1 MQGFIR
7 KGLTASLLAVA
18 VVASAGPAAALPPDP
33 GEDPGDGPI
42 ERPTPPRP
50 TPPPRQIESFQVSM
64 DSVVA
69 TVTLHYNGDPTAAT
83 VLWGDGTGTSR
94 CPAGQEGPIHSG
106 CMPDPFDTGD
116 PAGTIVL
123 KHRYTAPANGA
134 PFPVDIT
141 AKMGAESQTI
151 RTGVIPRYKVTVS
164 DIEFSPLSHCDTAA
178 EEETEWKVE
187 RTVSDQ
193 HGTVVPYRAW
203 NFDHFVTNPRV
214 VVEPWSLPEFEV
226 LPGSGFS
233 VELTA
238 SDHVQPSDH
247 VDLGLYATELDPAVN
262 DYLVAEP
269 EQQRINTLDGSR
281 SVDVVET
288 ERDQDPYQFGCR
300 AEFRYDIDVSLL
312 EPGLDRGPVNGQ

>member
-1 MQGFIR
+1 MQGFIN
-7 KGLTASLLAVA
+7 KGVTAGLLAVT
-18 VVASAGPAAALPPDP
+18 VVASIAGPAAATTREP
-33 GEDPGDGPI
+33 GEDPI
-42 ERPTPPRP
+42 ERPTPERP
-50 TPPPRQIESFQVSM
+50 PTTPRQIESFQVSM

-69 TVTLHYNGDPTAAT
+69 TVTLHYNGDPSAAT
-83 VLWGDGTGTSR
+83 VLWGDGTSTSR
-94 CPAGQEGPIHSG
+94 CPAGQEGPLHSG
-106 CMPDPFDTGD
+106 CMPNPFDSGSE
-116 PAGTIVL
+116 AGTLVL

-164 DIEFSPLSHCDTAA
+164 DIEFSPLSHCDTAV
-178 EEETEWKVE
+178 EEETEWAVG
-187 RTVSDQ
+187 RTVYDKNEAI
-193 HGTVVPYRAW
+193 VPYREW

-214 VVEPWSLPEFEV
+214 VLGDWDLPQFEV

-238 SDHVQPSDH
+238 SDHVEPSDH
-247 VDLGLYATELDPAVN
+247 VDVGLYATELDPAAD

-269 EQQRINTLDGSR
+269 ENQRINTLDGSR

-288 ERDQDPYQFGCR
+288 ELDQDPYQFGCR

-312 EPGLDRGPVNGQ
+312 EPGLDRGPVVSQ